1 MRDAALLK
9 TARRRSGG
17 RKTRSSRRAFFVNG
31 ALLVRG
37 NGAVAQDWGFVLF
50 FTTGRGAACPVL
62 RQIGRRLRQRENGR
76 AVWRDGEWRWEA
88 GDVRGAALGDG
99 ALGGEGEGGTACGA
113 MGLAGFVLL

>member
-1 MRDAALLK
+1 MRDAALLE
-9 TARRRSGG
+9 TVRRRSGG

-31 ALLVRG
+31 ASLVRG
-37 NGAVAQDWGFVLF
+37 NALWHRIGALFWFLRQVA
-50 FTTGRGAACPVL
+50 APPVPLL

-76 AVWRDGEWRWEA
+76 TVWGNGEWRWEA

>member
-1 MRDAALLK
+1 MRDAALLE

-31 ALLVRG
+31 ASLVRG

-76 AVWRDGEWRWEA
+76 TVWRDGEWRWEA